1 VLLPD
6 GDGLELLLSAV
17 SEKLGGLV
25 ILITGIQD
33 FEKATVAMRSGAYD
47 YLAKPLDLEQ
57 LDVVMDRAFAS
68 CKVSR
73 EGALL
78 VIESDELQTG
88 KIIGKSKAI
97 LEVHKQIGLASRCFA
112 NVLLRGESGVGKELV
127 AQAIHRNSHSTGP
140 FIPLNCSAI
149 VSTLMESEL
158 FGHEKGSFTG
168 ALASKVGQ
176 LELAKNG
183 TVFLDEIGDLPLDLQ
198 IKLLR
203 VLQEREFKRVGGV
216 QAIPLKARVITATH
230 RDLEAMVLEKKFR
243 DDLYYRLRVLE
254 IHIPPLRERADDIPL
269 LVKSLLYKI
278 NKEVHRN
285 VTQIPEATMLQLF
298 AYPWPGNVRELE
310 NLLTSA
316 VIRSPG
322 DTLELT
328 MPTIKLQVEKTTSP
342 WNWNQSLETV
352 EKFHI
357 QEVLNHTDGH
367 FGKACEILGISRP
380 TLRKK
385 ILDYG
390 LKASFNEE

>member
-1 VLLPD
+1 
-6 GDGLELLLSAV
+6 
-17 SEKLGGLV
+17 
-25 ILITGIQD
+25 
-33 FEKATVAMRSGAYD
+33 
-47 YLAKPLDLEQ
+47 
-57 LDVVMDRAFAS
+57 
-68 CKVSR
+68 
-73 EGALL
+73 
-78 VIESDELQTG
+78 
-88 KIIGKSKAI
+88 
-97 LEVHKQIGLASRCFA
+97 
-112 NVLLRGESGVGKELV
+112 
-127 AQAIHRNSHSTGP
+127 
-140 FIPLNCSAI
+140 
-149 VSTLMESEL
+149 
-158 FGHEKGSFTG
+158 
-168 ALASKVGQ
+168 

-183 TVFLDEIGDLPLDLQ
+183 TVFLDEIGDLTLDLQ